1 MAVHDYFGI
10 TITLSANV
18 TTNLLK
24 ALRAVDASVPAT
36 AREVTLQNDVSSP
49 QALFVGDPLVA
60 TGTQRCGYQLGLGDS
75 KTYRSSSVQDVPI
88 GRLFLLSTGACIV
101 NVEGW
106 C

>member
-10 TITLSANV
+10 TITLAGG
-18 TTNLLK
+18 TATNLLT
-24 ALRAVDASVPAT
+24 ALRAVDSSVPAT
-36 AREVTLQNDVSSP
+36 AREVTVQNDISSP
-49 QALFVGDPLVA
+49 AALLIGDPSVA
-60 TGTQRCGYQLGLGDS
+60 TSALRCGTQLGIGAA

-88 GRLFLLSTGACIV
+88 GRLYLRSTGAAVV